1 MTRLIKSSYN
11 LKTFTMNLK
20 TIAILVVAATITTSA
35 LADQAVSATTQLP
48 SGVIVQTLKPGNGAK
63 PTASNVVKVH
73 YKGTLANGAEF
84 DSSYSRGEPAE
95 FPLSRVIPC
104 WTQGVQTMRVGGKA
118 KLTCPANTAYGE
130 RSSSKIPA
138 NSTLY
143 FEVELISISR

>member
-1 MTRLIKSSYN
+1 
-11 LKTFTMNLK
+11 MNLK
-20 TIAILVVAATITTSA
+20 TIALLVVTAAINTLAIAAQAASA
-35 LADQAVSATTQLP
+35 PTELP
-48 SGVIVQTLKPGNGAK
+48 SGVIVQTLKLGGGAK

-73 YKGTLANGAEF
+73 YKGTLANGMEF

-118 KLTCPANTAYGE
+118 KLTCPANTAYGA
-130 RSSSKIPA
+130 RAAGKIPA

-143 FEVELISISR
+143 FEVELISISK